1 MPPPPRPRPQ
11 PPLDIENLRAEMLAR
26 PEQLTYDAL
35 TNIPSHLF
43 DISLSEPIPPPLPHL
58 RRPPTRPPPHPL
70 PPRPAPSRLCPDG
83 TDPYHSPGEP
93 FERRM
98 WAGGSI
104 EFLNIL
110 RQNRTPYVCAETI
123 QDVRVRGPPGDEKV
137 FVDVLRR
144 YGKSRQVRDDRG
156 PFELAGREA
165 IKEVRKLVFM
175 RRQEG
180 GESSA
185 SSSPGSKEERLI
197 KVPYQPTYSQSLTPD
212 RTLLFH
218 FSALSYNAH
227 LIHLD
232 ERYSQ
237 EVEGRPGLL
246 VHGPLCLNIM
256 LEVLRRSC
264 RQRELTVQRIDY
276 RNLAPLYTG
285 QKMTVCVRSPP
296 NKELES
302 GESEQRQHD
311 VWIENQHG
319 GLCVKGTVVATE
331 YSMSK
336 MERFHESFAKR
347 MHSGEFD

>member
-1 MPPPPRPRPQ
+1 MATRRATLTYGRHVARLCHHESRGLRPSLSMVKQKRGYANFGFRRLEISPSQAPQHASPSPAAAAAQ

-43 DISLSEPIPPPLPHL
+43 DISLSEYLDGGGSIKTPH
-58 RRPPTRPPPHPL
+58 
-70 PPRPAPSRLCPDG
+70 
-83 TDPYHSPGEP
+83 PYHSPGEP

-144 YGKSRQVRDDRG
+144 
-156 PFELAGREA
+156 
-165 IKEVRKLVFM
+165 
-175 RRQEG
+175 
-180 GESSA
+180 
-185 SSSPGSKEERLI
+185 
-197 KVPYQPTYSQSLTPD
+197 QSLTPD